1 MTFAISASFLI
12 LQKIVWTKSSSAMDY
27 MLLIFKDLKS
37 CLSFSVSVIA
47 QLDWAIQKKNWIIR
61 SSRIMTIIGT
71 GFRVRYE

>member
-47 QLDWAIQKKNWIIR
+47 RLDRAIQKKELDYPVKPDNDNHWN
-61 SSRIMTIIGT
+61 
-71 GFRVRYE
+71 RVQYE